1 MEINQITPSSNPFT
15 KVLDDIIDP
24 PKKLFYRGNL
34 PNERLKTVAIV
45 GARKPTSYGK
55 EIAFSLGKKL
65 AEHGIVVVSGMAL
78 GIDAVAHQGAL
89 DAGGA
94 TIAVLGN
101 GVASFYPR
109 TNANLGHKIIEQ
121 GGAVLSEYEP
131 TMPALAH
138 QFLERNRIVSGL
150 SDAVIVVE
158 AAIRSGTLSTANHAL
173 NQGREVFAVPGN
185 ISSPLSEGCNNLI
198 KMGAHPLT
206 SVDDVLDLLI
216 PNRDAKTGKKRAP
229 KSKDPI
235 ENAIIQALASGVRDG
250 DDIIKQIGI
259 TVAQYNQAI
268 SMLEINDIIK
278 PLGANNW
285 LLK

>member
-1 MEINQITPSSNPFT
+1 
-15 KVLDDIIDP
+15 
-24 PKKLFYRGNL
+24 
-34 PNERLKTVAIV
+34 
-45 GARKPTSYGK
+45 
-55 EIAFSLGKKL
+55 
-65 AEHGIVVVSGMAL
+65 
-78 GIDAVAHQGAL
+78 
-89 DAGGA
+89 
-94 TIAVLGN
+94 
-101 GVASFYPR
+101 
-109 TNANLGHKIIEQ
+109 
-121 GGAVLSEYEP
+121 
-131 TMPALAH
+131 
-138 QFLERNRIVSGL
+138 
-150 SDAVIVVE
+150 
-158 AAIRSGTLSTANHAL
+158 
-173 NQGREVFAVPGN
+173 
-185 ISSPLSEGCNNLI
+185 
-198 KMGAHPLT
+198 MGAHPLT

>member
-1 MEINQITPSSNPFT
+1 MKINQIKPHSNPFT

-24 PKKLFYRGNL
+24 PKKLFYRGEL
-34 PNERLKTVAIV
+34 PSERQKTVAIV
-45 GARKPTSYGK
+45 GARKPTSYGR

-65 AEHGIVVVSGMAL
+65 AEQGIVVISGMAL
-78 GIDAVAHQGAL
+78 GIDAIAHQGAL
-89 DAGGA
+89 DAGGK
-94 TIAVLGN
+94 TIAILGN
-101 GVASFYPR
+101 GVASFYPLSN
-109 TNANLGHKIIEQ
+109 TSLGHRIIAQ

-150 SDAVIVVE
+150 SDAVIVIE
-158 AAIRSGTLSTANHAL
+158 AAARSGTLSTANHAL

-185 ISSPLSEGCNNLI
+185 ITSPLSEGCNKLI

-216 PNRDAKTGKKRAP
+216 PNRNSENDQKHTP

-235 ENAIIQALASGVRDG
+235 ENAIIQAIASGIRDG
-250 DDIIKQIGI
+250 DDIIKQTGI
-259 TVAQYNQAI
+259 TVIQYNQAI
-268 SMLEINDIIK
+268 SMLEINDTVK
-278 PLGANNW
+278 PLGANKW
-285 LLK
+285 SLK